1 VNLAVIVLLFSVGL
15 LLIVKGGDW
24 FLDGAV
30 WIAETS
36 GIPHFIVGATVVS
49 VATTLPELTVSITG
63 VLRGEIDLAVGNA
76 VGSVTANLGLI
87 LGISVLCIPSVV
99 DRQFA
104 PKAILMICGAALMT
118 ILCRNGSLTLLSA
131 LLLFLIFALYLWSNL
146 RDAGRGMAAERESRA
161 RRGRAS
167 RRMILSKLAMFFL
180 GLAGI
185 IGGSRLLIDYGSELA
200 LRLGVPAGVI
210 GVTLVAVGTSLPE
223 LVTALAAIAKKE
235 TAMSIGNIV
244 GANVI
249 DLTLVLPVC
258 AAVSGG
264 RLDIGSQTTALDL
277 PMCLGVCALA
287 MLPPLAVGRFY
298 RWQGFLLLGMY
309 AAYLAVLMT

>member
-49 VATTLPELTVSITG
+49 VATTLPELTVSVTG
-63 VLRGEIDLAVGNA
+63 VLRGEIDLAAGNA
-76 VGSVTANLGLI
+76 VGSVTANVGLI

-99 DRQFA
+99 DRQFS
-104 PKAILMICGAALMT
+104 PKAVLMLCGAALLT
-118 ILCRNGSLTLLSA
+118 ILCRNGSLTFISS
-131 LLLFLIFALYLWSNL
+131 LLLLLIFSLYLWSNL
-146 RDAGRGMAAERESRA
+146 RDAGKGMAAERASRA
-161 RRGRAS
+161 RRHSIS
-167 RRMILSKLAMFFL
+167 RRKMLSKLAMFFL

-185 IGGSRLLIDYGSELA
+185 IGGSHLLIDYGSELA

-249 DLTLVLPVC
+249 DLTLALPLC

-264 RLDIGSQTTALDL
+264 KLAIGSQTTMLDL
-277 PMCLGVCALA
+277 PMCLGLCALA
-287 MLPPLAVGRFY
+287 MLPPLAIGRFY
-298 RWQGFLLLGMY
+298 RWQGFLLVGIY
-309 AAYLAVLMT
+309 AAYLVVLMT